1 MKKALNLSEEE
12 DLKNLLNE
20 LGKDDMDDMESMEN
34 IDRLCQDINFDEE
47 IFDTSNKENKSPKK
61 KKKNSPKKTEP
72 IVQPFTSTE
81 KKSPSKYTSR
91 PPLTHIAEPISDE
104 EVEKVNI

>member
-1 MKKALNLSEEE
+1 M
-12 DLKNLLNE
+12 
-20 LGKDDMDDMESMEN
+20 
-34 IDRLCQDINFDEE
+34 
-47 IFDTSNKENKSPKK
+47 
-61 KKKNSPKKTEP
+61 NSPKKTEP
-72 IVQPFTSTE
+72 IVPFTSTK